1 MENLIKECTSSKKL
15 KEINNLK
22 SLSKGNI
29 VMELMER
36 VPKLGNLYLGWLGSK
51 LILIGFKLTTKRCSY
66 QLNLK
71 ANLMASLTILNGF
84 IYGLELE
91 KLLWLIQ
98 MRIKVFRLMWY
109 SLPMALI
116 LLVSWTQNKKQRNFS
131 MNFSQIWRRRF
142 QMWVC
147 NLLKTKLVMLE
158 Q

>member
-1 MENLIKECTSSKKL
+1 MENLIKECTSSKRL
-15 KEINNLK
+15 KEINKLK
-22 SLSKGNI
+22 SLSKDNT
-29 VMELMER
+29 VMELMEQG
-36 VPKLGNLYLGWLGSK
+36 PKLGNLYLGWQGSK

-109 SLPMALI
+109 SLPMVLI